1 MVLKMKPLTFYG
13 LITCIIVVGVSIY
26 AIEDLP
32 AFGDEN
38 AAVNKYMEL
47 FRIPATPSLVDS
59 LNAGVLPEEI
69 IHKIYGLGFVPG
81 PIFPGA
87 QDERYPVIEGNYT
100 IKRTE
105 AGSLEEPKPTGRMA
119 EAGWDVYLK
128 EGEIYYDEP
137 LVWFFIK
144 EIDGNL
150 SVLRYQWPA
159 RVMQQTVVE
168 TAMIN
173 AVTSGLADYR
183 GYDTMGEETVIL
195 TGAIGVILLVR
206 RRGRL

>member
-1 MVLKMKPLTFYG
+1 MALLKMKPLTFYG

-87 QDERYPVIEGNYT
+87 QMKDIR
-100 IKRTE
+100 
-105 AGSLEEPKPTGRMA
+105 S
-119 EAGWDVYLK
+119 
-128 EGEIYYDEP
+128 
-137 LVWFFIK
+137 
-144 EIDGNL
+144 
-150 SVLRYQWPA
+150 
-159 RVMQQTVVE
+159 
-168 TAMIN
+168 
-173 AVTSGLADYR
+173 
-183 GYDTMGEETVIL
+183 
-195 TGAIGVILLVR
+195 
-206 RRGRL
+206 